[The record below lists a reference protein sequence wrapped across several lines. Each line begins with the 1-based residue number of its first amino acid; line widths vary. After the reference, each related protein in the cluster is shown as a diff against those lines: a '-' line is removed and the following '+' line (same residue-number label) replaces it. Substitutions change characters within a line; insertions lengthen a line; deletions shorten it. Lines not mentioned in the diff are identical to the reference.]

1 MFPQKAL
8 PPFVSVKKAAN
19 LQKVNLTSDHFQV
32 QPLMF
37 TPILA
42 RFLHRFYGRLI
53 AIIYGNSATHT
64 AKNKGEN
71 TLLR

>member
-1 MFPQKAL
+1 MFPKAL
-8 PPFVSVKKAAN
+8 PPFVSIKKAAN

-42 RFLHRFYGRLI
+42 LSPQILWQTNCDNLWEFCDTY
-53 AIIYGNSATHT
+53 S
-64 AKNKGEN
+64 
-71 TLLR
+71 